1 MGLIILKLTKEALS
15 QTIKVLYEDNPPSEN
30 QNIRDHCITENIGKS
45 CDTFNDNMSIILP
58 DSDFDLIIEAE
69 NTLYR
74 LYPKG

>member
-30 QNIRDHCITENIGKS
+30 QNVRDRCITENIRKS
-45 CDTFNDNMSIILP
+45 CDTYNNMSIILP

-74 LYPKG
+74 LHPK